1 MRKLLMGLGLSVVLV
16 APGAAMADDAAKA
29 VWDKSCAKCHGKEGK
44 GDTKVG
50 KKLKIVDYTNAEWQG
65 KVKDD
70 ELFKAIKEG
79 KGEKDDEG
87 EFAMPAF
94 AAKLKDEEIKAQV
107 AFIRALKK

>member
-1 MRKLLMGLGLSVVLV
+1 MRKLLMGLGLSMAL
-16 APGAAMADDAAKA
+16 AMPGAAMAADDAKA
-29 VWDKSCAKCHGKEGK
+29 GWDKSCAKCHGKEGK

-50 KKLKIVDYTNAEWQG
+50 KKLKISDYSTAEWQG

-79 KGEKDDEG
+79 KGEKDEEG

-94 AAKLKDEEIKAQV
+94 ATKMTDDQIKAQV
-107 AFIRALKK
+107 AFIRTLKK